1 MTLTVGVEML
11 EDLYRKYNRRE
22 FIHPDPLEFLYNYGD
37 PGDREVVG
45 LVASSL
51 AYGRVRQILRSVGK
65 VLERMPLP
73 ARFVTNTGPDELRRT
88 FADFRHRFTTG
99 EEMAALLAGAGKLIR
114 ACGSLEK
121 CFVEG
126 YRDSDDST
134 VPALTAFTGRLRE
147 AAGLESHLLPRPSA
161 GSACKRLHLFLRWMV
176 RSDAIDP
183 GCWSGVPASK
193 LVIPLDTH
201 MIKICRALGLT
212 GRRQASLKTAMEVTE
227 AFKGFA
233 PDDPA
238 KYDFALTRLGIRR
251 ETDLEGFLQAWAVGG
266 CRGQ

>member
-1 MTLTVGVEML
+1 MSVTIDVEAL
-11 EDLYRKYNRRE
+11 EALYQRYNRRE
-22 FIHPDPLEFLYNYGD
+22 FVHPDPLEFLYDYED
-37 PGDREVVG
+37 PGDREVAG

-65 VLERMPLP
+65 VLERMPAP
-73 ARFVTNTGPDELRRT
+73 ARFVTDTGPDELRCT

-99 EEMAALLAGAGKLIR
+99 EEMAALLAGAGRLIR

-134 VPALTAFTGRLRE
+134 APALTAFAGRLRE
-147 AAGLESHLLPRPSA
+147 AAGLEGHLLPSPSA

-176 RSDAIDP
+176 RRDAVDL

-201 MIKICRALGLT
+201 MMTICRGLGLT
-212 GRRQASLKTAMEVTE
+212 SRRQASLKTAMETTR
-227 AFKGFA
+227 AFRQFA
-233 PDDPA
+233 PDDPV

-251 ETDLEGFLQAWAVGG
+251 EADLEGFLQTWAVGG
-266 CRGQ
+266 RRGG